1 MIGELRGNLTSI
13 NLKLDELG
21 QVLSTREIE
30 INSIRSEYELKIEES
45 NTKFIRLNEVNLD
58 LTESLRLST
67 ERLENLE
74 IQFCEETKAL
84 AIAKNVIDSQK
95 IENQNLEEENGRII
109 AEKTESLA
117 KIGMYETELSKL
129 QAILEESEAKNHI
142 LESEKIEN
150 LKDIEEL
157 Q

>member
-1 MIGELRGNLTSI
+1 MG
-13 NLKLDELG
+13 
-21 QVLSTREIE
+21 
-30 INSIRSEYELKIEES
+30 
-45 NTKFIRLNEVNLD
+45 
-58 LTESLRLST
+58 
-67 ERLENLE
+67 
-74 IQFCEETKAL
+74 KAL

-117 KIGMYETELSKL
+117 KIKIFETEVSKL
-129 QAILEESEAKNHI
+129 QAILKESEAKNHI

-157 Q
+157 QLDHERRTAVINQMKIDFENSEKEIKNLSTIIVELRETLAKKEQTYEVEISKL